1 MNKQPHGVRR
11 TVAQRNLR
19 GSTTMAVDAIGV
31 VSSNTSELARNSA
44 ISQANFLQLLLA
56 QLRTQDPLE
65 PTDNQQFVTQLASFS
80 ALEINRQQSE
90 RVENLLT
97 VQAVTQS
104 IGLIGKNIELRTA
117 QGNSNGMV
125 TALSIVAGEPRL
137 TINAN
142 GANIVGVRPSDV
154 VLVR

>member
-1 MNKQPHGVRR
+1 
-11 TVAQRNLR
+11 
-19 GSTTMAVDAIGV
+19 MAVDAIGV
-31 VSSNTSELARNSA
+31 VANNTGELARNSA
-44 ISQANFLQLLLA
+44 IGQADFLRLLLA

-65 PTDNQQFVTQLASFS
+65 PVDNQQFVAQLAQFS

-104 IGLIGKNIELRTA
+104 LGLIGKRVDLRTA
-117 QGNSNGMV
+117 QGSVNGVV

-137 TINAN
+137 TVDTNVDTNDN
-142 GANIVGVRPSDV
+142 GPSLVGVRPSDV
-154 VLVR
+154 VLVRNPQEP

>member
-1 MNKQPHGVRR
+1 
-11 TVAQRNLR
+11 
-19 GSTTMAVDAIGV
+19 MAVDAIGV
-31 VSSNTSELARNSA
+31 VTNNTSELARNSA
-44 ISQANFLQLLLA
+44 IGQADFLRLLLA

-65 PTDNQQFVTQLASFS
+65 PVDNQQFVAQLAQFS

-104 IGLIGKNIELRTA
+104 LGLIGKRVDLRTA
-117 QGNSNGMV
+117 QGSVNGVV

-137 TINAN
+137 TVDTNVDTNDN
-142 GANIVGVRPSDV
+142 GPSLVGVRPSDV
-154 VLVR
+154 VLVRNPQEP

>member
-1 MNKQPHGVRR
+1 
-11 TVAQRNLR
+11 
-19 GSTTMAVDAIGV
+19 MAVDAIGV
-31 VSSNTSELARNSA
+31 VTNDTTQLARNSA
-44 ISQANFLQLLLA
+44 VSQADFLSLLLA

-65 PTDNQQFVTQLASFS
+65 PVNNQEFVAQLAGFS

-90 RVENLLT
+90 RVDNLLT

-104 IGLIGKNIELRTA
+104 IGLIGRTVELRTA

-125 TALSIVAGEPRL
+125 TALSIVSGEPRL
-137 TINAN
+137 TVNAN
-142 GANIVGVRPSDV
+142 GTNIVGVRPSDV

>member
-1 MNKQPHGVRR
+1 
-11 TVAQRNLR
+11 
-19 GSTTMAVDAIGV
+19 MAVDAIGV
-31 VSSNTSELARNSA
+31 VSSNTTELARNSA

-65 PTDNQQFVTQLASFS
+65 PVDNQQFVAQLASFS

-90 RVENLLT
+90 RVDNLLT

-117 QGNSNGMV
+117 QGNSNGVV
-125 TALSIVAGEPRL
+125 TALSIVSGEPRL
-137 TINAN
+137 TVDAN
-142 GANIVGVRPSDV
+142 GASIVGVRPSDV